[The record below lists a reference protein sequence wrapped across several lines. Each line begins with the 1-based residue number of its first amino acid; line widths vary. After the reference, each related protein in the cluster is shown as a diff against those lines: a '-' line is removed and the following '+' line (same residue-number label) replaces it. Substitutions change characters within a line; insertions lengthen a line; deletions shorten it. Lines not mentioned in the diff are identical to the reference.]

1 MFILTREREARDWSR
16 NELARRARMAAGD
29 VGRIEAGRLRPYDGQ
44 LRKLARALGWP
55 VNDAHRL
62 LDTAETI
69 ETQSGITVSA

>member
-1 MFILTREREARDWSR
+1 MRVLTREREARSWSR

-55 VNDAHRL
+55 IADAQRL
-62 LDTAETI
+62 LDVAETV
-69 ETQSGITVSA
+69 ETSTARPRA